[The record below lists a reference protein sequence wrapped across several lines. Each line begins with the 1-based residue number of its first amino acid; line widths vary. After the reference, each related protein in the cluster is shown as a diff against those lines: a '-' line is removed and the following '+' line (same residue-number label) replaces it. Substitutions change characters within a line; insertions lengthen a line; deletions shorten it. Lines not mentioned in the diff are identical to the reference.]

1 MGRSAK
7 GAVRI
12 FTTKAFGRFASHEGI
27 GDDELRDGVASAQA
41 GRIDADLGGGVIKQR
56 IARKG
61 QGKSGGFRTIVLFR
75 REALAFFVYGFAKS
89 DRENIRPDELKAF
102 RKLAAEMLSLDDAA
116 IAAAMKNGTLREIES
131 HG

>member
-1 MGRSAK
+1 M
-7 GAVRI
+7 RI
-12 FTTKAFGRFASHEGI
+12 FSTKAFGRFADREDI
-27 GDDELRDGVASAQA
+27 GDDDLCEAVARAGA

-61 QGKSGGFRTIVLFR
+61 GGKSGGFRTIVLFR

-89 DRENIRPDELKAF
+89 DRDNIRPDELKAF
-102 RKLAAEMLSLDDAA
+102 RKLAAAMLWLDDAA
-116 IAAAMKNGTLREIES
+116 LAAAMKNGTLREIKC